1 MLARIKNRSILD
13 LALKLLIATTNPG
26 KVAEFRQM
34 LGDLHLESSDLSQ
47 HPRLEPPEETGETFE
62 ANAQLK
68 AIYYATKFEVLT
80 LADDSGLSVDALGGK
95 PGVHSARWAEMNHA
109 GKGDA
114 ANNALLLQQ
123 LRDLPSEK
131 RNARFVCA
139 LALANAAGDIL
150 TTIRGEVEGQVLP
163 EPRGEKGFGYDPL
176 FLVPSLGLTT
186 AQLPPEQKHRLS
198 HRGQALR
205 QLHELIESGKVVIA

>member
-1 MLARIKNRSILD
+1 M
-13 LALKLLIATTNPG
+13 KLLIATTNPG

-34 LGDLHLESSDLSQ
+34 LGDLQFEYSDLSQ
-47 HPRLEPPEETGETFE
+47 HPRVEPPEETGETFE

-68 AIYYATKFEVLT
+68 ATYYAKKFGTLT
-80 LADDSGLSVDALGGK
+80 LADDSGLSVDALDGK

-123 LRDLPSEK
+123 LRGIPSQK
-131 RNARFVCA
+131 RTARFVCA
-139 LALANAAGDIL
+139 LSLANAAGDIL
-150 TTIRGEVEGQVLP
+150 ATVRGEVEGQVLP
-163 EPRGEKGFGYDPL
+163 EPRGENGFGYDPL
-176 FLVPSLGLTT
+176 FLLPSLGLTT

-198 HRGQALR
+198 HRGRALR
-205 QLHELIESGKVVIA
+205 RLHEMIETGKVVIA